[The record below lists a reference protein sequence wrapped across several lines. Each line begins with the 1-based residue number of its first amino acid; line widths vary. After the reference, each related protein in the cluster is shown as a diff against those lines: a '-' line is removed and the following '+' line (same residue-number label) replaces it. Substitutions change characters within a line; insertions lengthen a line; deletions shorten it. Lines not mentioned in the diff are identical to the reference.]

1 MRKKH
6 EQGHHERRSEQEITK
21 AVAQAWHGHSGST
34 RSIKEWEAHK
44 ANYRSQPSRFKIEAM
59 KKMAKEAAQ
68 RWDFKESLWDSYE
81 IVAVSKQLETRL
93 CLETIPP
100 SSIFSSSNNN
110 NNKRKE
116 SKNSLRRLLTRSRS
130 RRYEIEA
137 TKDDPER

>member
-1 MRKKH
+1 MNRVTMKEGRSKRS
-6 EQGHHERRSEQEITK
+6 RRLWPRHGMAT
-21 AVAQAWHGHSGST
+21 QA
-34 RSIKEWEAHK
+34 RSIKEWEGHK
-44 ANYRSQPSRFKIEAM
+44 ANYRRQPSRFKIEAM

-68 RWDFKESLWDSYE
+68 RRDFKESLWDSYE

-100 SSIFSSSNNN
+100 STIFSSSNNN
-110 NNKRKE
+110 SNNKRKE
-116 SKNSLRRLLTRSRS
+116 SKNSLRRLLSRSRS